1 MKRRVFLLLGTIFMI
16 CYMAGACS
24 SPKKQKKE
32 NETET
37 AIATSVVFDKE
48 THDFGKISATSGK
61 VECSFT
67 FTNKGKTPLVITN
80 VSKSCGCTDPE
91 WSKEPIAP
99 GKQGFIKVTYD
110 PTGNNGPITKH
121 LTVYSNGNPDI
132 IRLKIQGEVV
142 E

>member
-1 MKRRVFLLLGTIFMI
+1 MKRSIFLSLSAIFMI
-16 CYMAGACS
+16 CCMAGTCS
-24 SPKKQKKE
+24 SPDKQKNEK
-32 NETET
+32 ETE
-37 AIATSVVFDKE
+37 APISIVFEKE
-48 THDFGKISATSGK
+48 THDFGKISAASGK

-67 FTNKGKTPLVITN
+67 FANKGKTPLVVTE
-80 VSKSCGCTDPE
+80 VSKSCGCTNPE

-110 PTGNNGPITKH
+110 PEGNNGAILKN
-121 LTVYSNGNPDI
+121 LTVYSNGNPAI